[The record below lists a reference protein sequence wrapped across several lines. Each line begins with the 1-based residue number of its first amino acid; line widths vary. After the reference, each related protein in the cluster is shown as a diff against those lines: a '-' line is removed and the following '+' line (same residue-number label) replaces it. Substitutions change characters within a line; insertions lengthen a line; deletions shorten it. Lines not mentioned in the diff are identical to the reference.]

1 MTFHCRRATLKSGRD
16 FKEKLAMTKSY
27 LRILLVTSLVSLSAC
42 AQQTEVRQMRSE
54 VGSLNKEMTQLS
66 DQTIKLTQQNA
77 LNAKSTTGVYL
88 LPGSKT
94 PARLNS
100 QLGNLQMSLSS
111 ITAEANGSRAMLIIK
126 GESND
131 PLPAFTGK
139 VEWGQIQGT
148 TDNYQEVNVQSQQ
161 FNAPASVLAPSDVS
175 IPLLLS
181 GLSPT
186 QLDFVRIHD
195 IQPVDPSQALPA
207 Q

>member
-1 MTFHCRRATLKSGRD
+1 
-16 FKEKLAMTKSY
+16 MTKSY
-27 LRILLVTSLVSLSAC
+27 LRIILVTSVISLSAC
-42 AQQTEVRQMRSE
+42 AQHTEVRQMKNE
-54 VGSLNKEMTQLS
+54 VSSLNNEMTKLT
-66 DQTIKLTQQNA
+66 DQTVKLTQQNA

-100 QLGNLQMSLSS
+100 QLGNLQMSLSGV
-111 ITAEANGSRAMLIIK
+111 TAQDGGTRAMLMIK

-175 IPLLLS
+175 IPLVLS
-181 GLSPT
+181 GLSPE
-186 QLDFVRIHD
+186 QLGFVRIHD
-195 IQPVDPSQALPA
+195 IQPIDPSQALPA

>member
-1 MTFHCRRATLKSGRD
+1 
-16 FKEKLAMTKSY
+16 MTKSY
-27 LRILLVTSLVSLSAC
+27 LRILLVSSLVSLSAC
-42 AQQTEVRQMRSE
+42 AQQTEVHQMKSE
-54 VGSLNKEMTQLS
+54 VGSLNKEMTKLT

-111 ITAEANGSRAMLIIK
+111 MTPEANGTRAILVIK

-139 VEWGQIQGT
+139 VEWGQNQGT

-161 FNAPASVLAPSDVS
+161 FSAPASVLAPSDVS

-181 GLSPT
+181 GLSPE
-186 QLDFVRIHD
+186 QLGFVRIHD

-207 Q
+207 QQ